1 MQRNLK
7 SFSLYVLLISLY
19 AVQFCRDSI
28 LSYLQ
33 SLILPWLLAIYNS
46 KNHRRLVVFPV
57 SLVIILSSSGI
68 ILDIIQTIGIG
79 NRAVRDTVYRVMS
92 RLWKP

>member
-7 SFSLYVLLISLY
+7 SLSLYVLLVSLY

-33 SLILPWLLAIYNS
+33 SLILPWLLVIYNS
-46 KNHRRLVVFPV
+46 KNQRRLVVFPV
-57 SLVIILSSSGI
+57 SLVILVSLSGI

-79 NRAVRDTVYRVMS
+79 NRDVKDNVIQVMP
-92 RLWKP
+92 RLWKL